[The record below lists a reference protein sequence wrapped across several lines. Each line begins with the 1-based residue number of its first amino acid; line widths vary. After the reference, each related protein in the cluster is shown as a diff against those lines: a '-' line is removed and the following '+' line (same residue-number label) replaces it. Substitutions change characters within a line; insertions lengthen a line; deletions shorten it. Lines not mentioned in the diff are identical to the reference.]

1 MSVSAF
7 LPYKQL
13 YWSLCHSS
21 QKKDLGASEALPFC
35 NMSQHEKPAG
45 DCCPIIQCQSVN
57 QGSLAMASAS
67 RQFGCVSCS
76 ISLLA
81 TKYFRIVYIDS
92 RDSCWGE
99 NSLFQAK
106 YGVHGLAQEL
116 DNTQEFVRFSS
127 PLLWIV
133 QYPSCLP
140 LPHKEPSTITKFKAY
155 PECLLYAD
163 IPLKRQCQHSL
174 GLNFE
179 FNNKL
184 LNKNVMLIQNWSD
197 FKLPLQ
203 KERFKF

>member
-1 MSVSAF
+1 MPGSAF

-13 YWSLCHSS
+13 YWSLCHCS
-21 QKKDLGASEALPFC
+21 QKNGSGASEALSLC
-35 NMSQHEKPAG
+35 NVDNIRSTQGNSCTIM
-45 DCCPIIQCQSVN
+45 QCQSVD
-57 QGSLAMASAS
+57 QGSLAMDSAS
-67 RQFGCVSCS
+67 QQFGCVSCS
-76 ISLLA
+76 TSLLV
-81 TKYFRIVYIDS
+81 TKYFRIVYVDS

-116 DNTQEFVRFSS
+116 DCAQKFVRFSS

-140 LPHKEPSTITKFKAY
+140 LPHKKPSTIIKFKAY

-163 IPLKRQCQHSL
+163 ISLKRQCQCSL

-179 FNNKL
+179 FNNKI
-184 LNKNVMLIQNWSD
+184 LNKNVKVIQNLRW
-197 FKLPLQ
+197 F
-203 KERFKF
+203 